1 MNAYFDTAIILKLY
15 VREATSPEAVRLAN
29 ECPTPYLL
37 TPWQEIEARVALRLK
52 AFRKEITAAEMEASV
67 QAFDEDVLSG
77 RWRKPN
83 YEEAT
88 VWRHARELC
97 DRHASKI
104 GCRTL
109 DLLHVAIALSLGVS
123 TFVTFDER
131 QRAVA
136 KLEGLIVK
144 P

>member
-15 VREATSPEAVRLAN
+15 VQEATSSDALRLVS
-29 ECPTPYLL
+29 ECRTPYLL
-37 TPWQEIEARVALRLK
+37 TPWQEIETRNACHLK
-52 AFRKEITAAEMEASV
+52 AFRQEITVTEARASRD
-67 QAFDEDVLSG
+67 AFEEDITSG
-77 RWRKPN
+77 RWKAPE
-83 YEEAT
+83 YHEAT
-88 VWRHARELC
+88 VWRFARDLS
-97 DRHASKI
+97 DRHSEMI

-109 DLLHVAIALSLGVS
+109 DLLHVAAALSLGVK

-136 KLEGLIVK
+136 KLEGLTVK